1 MRTPLTLAAAVAAGL
16 LTLSACG
23 AGGGDEQTVG
33 SESDGVTTLTVGVS
47 PVPHGDILR
56 FVDENLASD
65 AGLDL
70 EIKEF
75 TDYTAPNKA
84 LVDGDLD
91 ANYFQH
97 RSFLNEW
104 SENGPEAD
112 LTYITDVHIERLGL
126 YSEGVESAEDLP
138 EGAEIAV
145 PNDPANLNRAL
156 GILETEG
163 LITVDP
169 EAGETATEK
178 DITDNPNDLTI
189 TPLEAAQLPRSITDV
204 DAAVVNGNYA
214 IEADLTEESNLLAWE
229 PEGDDYVEKYANGL
243 VALDENVDDERIRL
257 LADLLHDERVLEYI
271 QQTWQGVVLAVDAEG
286 RPVE

>member
-97 RSFLNEW
+97 
-104 SENGPEAD
+104 
-112 LTYITDVHIERLGL
+112 
-126 YSEGVESAEDLP
+126 LP
-138 EGAEIAV
+138 YF
-145 PNDPANLNRAL
+145 
-156 GILETEG
+156 ETE
-163 LITVDP
+163 V
-169 EAGETATEK
+169 
-178 DITDNPNDLTI
+178 
-189 TPLEAAQLPRSITDV
+189 
-204 DAAVVNGNYA
+204 
-214 IEADLTEESNLLAWE
+214 
-229 PEGDDYVEKYANGL
+229 EGQEIGRASC
-243 VALDENVDDERIRL
+243 R
-257 LADLLHDERVLEYI
+257 ERV
-271 QQTWQGVVLAVDAEG
+271 
-286 RPVE
+286 